1 MNFQEIAY
9 MAFSK
14 AKSRWTGA
22 DLPDEA
28 RQTLTDGTHIV
39 EPKYDG
45 SRYRACTDGAGNTLF
60 LSRRVSKVTGALL
73 DKSANVPHIIDAI
86 EEAADGKPLI
96 VEGEVVNDKD
106 FLSVNGVMNSKPD
119 RAVALQLED
128 EDVMLNYRIHD
139 VLVFDGGELI
149 NLAYKLRRMRFDSV
163 IRRTGHACLLPAE
176 EIEDANRADRY
187 LADPE
192 REGLM
197 FKDPEAAYGVSG
209 SMLKYKRTYEEDVF
223 IFGFELGK
231 GKHTGRIGYLLAVTR
246 DQKIVRI
253 GTGLTDEQRE
263 EFMLWDPPYV
273 VVLGHYGRQ
282 KDSVRHPVLLRTR
295 VGDSVDI
302 PDFVYDFVTRFKA
315 EG

>member
-1 MNFQEIAY
+1 MNFDEIAY
-9 MAFSK
+9 MKFSK
-14 AKSRWTGA
+14 AKSQWTGE
-22 DLPDEA
+22 DLPPEA
-28 RQTLTDGTHIV
+28 RQAITDGNFIV

-45 SRYRACTDGAGNTLF
+45 SRYRACTDGKGNTLF

-73 DKSANVPHIIDAI
+73 DKSGNVPHIIEAI
-86 EEAADGKPLI
+86 EQAADGKPLI
-96 VEGEVVNDKD
+96 VEGEVVNDRD

-119 RAVALQLED
+119 RAVALQFED
-128 EDVMLNYRIHD
+128 DDVMLSYRIHD

-149 NLAYKLRRMRFDSV
+149 NLAYKLRAMRFDSV
-163 IRRTGHACLLPAE
+163 IRRTGHGCLKPAE
-176 EIEDANRADRY
+176 TIEDSNRADRY
-187 LADPE
+187 LADPD

-209 SMLKYKRTYEEDVF
+209 AMLKYKRTFEEDVF

-246 DQKIVRI
+246 NQKIVRI

-273 VVLGHYGRQ
+273 VVLGHYGYQ

-295 VGDSVDI
+295 LGDSIDV
-302 PDFVYDFVTRFKA
+302 PEFVYDCVSRFKA